1 MSWVIGAR
9 HPVGLYAFCAVEL
22 FERFAASLLGSLLL
36 LYLNERLGMTL
47 STATRWS
54 GSFNAMV
61 YLSSVLGGIAADRVL
76 GTRRS
81 VLLGSTLL
89 AAGYVTLSFDAARM
103 LYPAAA
109 LLVAGHALFKPSI
122 SAAVGKLYK
131 PTDPRR
137 EQAYS
142 LFYVVFNIGAA
153 CGPVAGG
160 FLHRHFSWSGAFS
173 IAALAM
179 GIALLLG
186 LRCYGWL
193 IAPKGEATCAPQKH
207 AEQAQRW
214 PVVSLLGMLG
224 STLLFTAAYEQSG
237 LSLLLWA
244 RDCTRRT
251 LLGHELPASVWL
263 SLPGALVLVMQPLLR
278 LVIAAWTRRSGEPS
292 LVTRIGA
299 GLACGVSAYLVMF
312 IAAWTHAAH
321 RLPVSSVWLLACFVA
336 LTLGE
341 LLVYPLS
348 MALVAR
354 MAPPHASTIA
364 ISLFLVSLAGGQWLA
379 GEVASRWALWSH
391 ARVFVALAS
400 LALSALLAL
409 ALARRAIER
418 ACASSVSHPA

>member
-1 MSWVIGAR
+1 MSSVIGAR
-9 HPVGLYAFCAVEL
+9 HPVGLYALCAIEL

-36 LYLNERLGMTL
+36 LYLNERLGLTL

-61 YLSSVLGGIAADRVL
+61 YLSSVLGGIVADRVL

-81 VLLGSTLL
+81 VLLGATLL
-89 AAGYVTLSFDAARM
+89 AAGYVTLSLDAAPL

-122 SAAVGKLYK
+122 SASVSKLYG
-131 PTDPRR
+131 PTDARR
-137 EQAYS
+137 EEAYS
-142 LFYVVFNIGAA
+142 LFYVVFNVGAA

-160 FLHRHFSWSGAFS
+160 FLRRYFGWSGAFS
-173 IAALAM
+173 VGALAM

-186 LRCYGWL
+186 MLGSGWFTAQGKAATH
-193 IAPKGEATCAPQKH
+193 APHPH

-214 PVVSLLGMLG
+214 PVVSLLGLLC

-237 LSLLLWA
+237 LSLLLWS
-244 RDCTRRT
+244 RDCTRRA

-263 SLPGALVLVMQPLLR
+263 SLPGVLVLAIQPLLR
-278 LVIAAWTRRSGEPS
+278 MVIAVWARRSGEPS
-292 LVTRIGA
+292 LVARIGA

-321 RLPVSSVWLLACFVA
+321 RVPVSSVWLLVCFVA

-348 MALVAR
+348 MALVTR
-354 MAPPHASTIA
+354 VAPPHASTIA
-364 ISLFLVSLAGGQWLA
+364 MSLFLVSLSGGQWLA
-379 GEVASRWALWSH
+379 GEVAAQWATWPH
-391 ARVFVALAS
+391 ARMFVTLAG
-400 LALSALLAL
+400 LALSALGAL
-409 ALARRAIER
+409 ALARRSIER
-418 ACASSVSHPA
+418 AIRSRCA